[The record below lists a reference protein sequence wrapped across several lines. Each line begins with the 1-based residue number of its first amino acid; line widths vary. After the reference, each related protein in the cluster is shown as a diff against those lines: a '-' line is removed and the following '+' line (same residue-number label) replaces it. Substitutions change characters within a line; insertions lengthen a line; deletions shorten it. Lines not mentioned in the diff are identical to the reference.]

1 MRRPL
6 HDAPRT
12 LHGISKSG
20 DISLAAFAL
29 KAVLE
34 DTKLVL
40 RVTTRQRHCAAR
52 GWAGTQRDGR
62 QAIVRAGD
70 EVPDAWR
77 TDDQL
82 ETRSKDRVD
91 DTYHV

>member
-29 KAVLE
+29 EAVLE
-34 DTKLVL
+34 DAKLVL
-40 RVTTRQRHCAAR
+40 RVATRQRHRPAR
-52 GWAGTQRDGR
+52 GWACAERDGR
-62 QAIVRAGD
+62 QAIVREGD
-70 EVPDAWR
+70 EVADAWG
-77 TDDQL
+77 TDD
-82 ETRSKDRVD
+82 
-91 DTYHV
+91 